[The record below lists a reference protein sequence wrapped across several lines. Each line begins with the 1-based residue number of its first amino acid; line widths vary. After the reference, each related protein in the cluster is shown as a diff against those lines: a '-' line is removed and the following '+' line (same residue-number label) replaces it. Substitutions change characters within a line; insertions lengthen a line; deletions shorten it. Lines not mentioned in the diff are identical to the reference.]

1 MQKSKS
7 EQYKKNYLLLVLEG
21 AFFMGG
27 IGFFSASTVVPV
39 FIDMMTHSKQLVG
52 LTLTL
57 GSFFMYFG
65 RLVIGPFM
73 PHVKNHA
80 RFVTII
86 MFICRPLTLLP
97 AFFIFTGNHLAA
109 VFTLILS
116 YAVVWAADGVVVPGW
131 SEVLAN
137 TVDENRQGRLL
148 GMQMLLG
155 GLASIGAGVLIKI
168 FLGNPGFDIKIAFGW
183 IFLIG
188 GVLLTLSCITMALAE
203 NAPATYKT
211 GKVDIKGYYMG
222 LPKYLKMEKDYTHM
236 MIVQL
241 MITAATMCI
250 PFIILFAREKLAMA
264 DNMTAM
270 LILIQSLG
278 VPVGGWLWGQICDR
292 FGPVTGIRMAVG
304 NIMLIALLPIIALV
318 LSSINPMFIMVPT
331 MFLAGVST
339 GIWTCNYVYTLQV
352 VKSESRS
359 SCLVISS
366 IITLPI
372 TFSSYLAGFI
382 SEKFGYVA
390 LFVVCIG
397 ITIIGF
403 IASSRVRHVKTVIEE
418 RNKEA
423 LMISEGESMVF
434 PG

>member
-1 MQKSKS
+1 MQRSKS
-7 EQYKKNYLLLVLEG
+7 DQYKRNYLLLVLEG

-65 RLVIGPFM
+65 RLVVGPYM

-80 RFVTII
+80 RFVTIV
-86 MFICRPLTLLP
+86 MFICRPLAILP
-97 AFFIFTGNHLAA
+97 AFFIFTGNNLAA

-116 YAVVWAADGVVVPGW
+116 YAVVWAADGIVVPGW

-155 GLASIGAGVLIKI
+155 GIASIGAGVLINI
-168 FLGNPGFDIKIAFGW
+168 FLGNPSLDMKIAFGW
-183 IFLIG
+183 VFLIG
-188 GVLLTLSCITMALAE
+188 GVLLTLSCVMMAVTE
-203 NAPATYKT
+203 NAPSTYKT

-241 MITAATMCI
+241 MITAASMCV
-250 PFIILFAREKLAMA
+250 PFIILFAREKLAMP
-264 DNMTAM
+264 DNITAT
-270 LILIQSLG
+270 LILFQSLG
-278 VPVGGWLWGQICDR
+278 VPLGGWLWGQICDR
-292 FGPVTGIRMAVG
+292 FGPVTGIRLSVL
-304 NIMLIALLPIIALV
+304 NILLIALLPIIAL
-318 LSSINPMFIMVPT
+318 LLNDINPIFIMVPN

-352 VKSESRS
+352 VRPESRS
-359 SCLVISS
+359 ACIVLSS
-366 IITLPI
+366 VITLPV

-382 SEKFGYVA
+382 SERFGFVA

-397 ITIIGF
+397 ITLIGF
-403 IASSRVRHVKTVIEE
+403 IASSRVRQVKAVTEE

-423 LMISEGESMVF
+423 LKIS
-434 PG
+434 

>member
-1 MQKSKS
+1 MEERISMQKSKS
-7 EQYKKNYLLLVLEG
+7 EQYKRNYLLLVLEG

-27 IGFFSASTVVPV
+27 VGFFSASTVIPV
-39 FIDMMTHSKQLVG
+39 FIEMMTHSKQLVG

-86 MFICRPLTLLP
+86 MFICRPLTILP
-97 AFFIFTGNHLAA
+97 AIFIFTGNYLVA
-109 VFTLILS
+109 VVALILS
-116 YAVVWAADGVVVPGW
+116 YAVVWAADGIVVPGW

-148 GMQMLLG
+148 GLQMLLG
-155 GLASIGAGVLIKI
+155 GLASIGAGVLINI
-168 FLGNPGFDIKIAFGW
+168 FLGNPSLDIKIAFGW

-188 GVLLTLSCITMALAE
+188 GVLLTLSCITMALTE
-203 NAPATYKT
+203 NAPSPYKT
-211 GKVDIKGYYMG
+211 GKVDIKGYYKV
-222 LPKYLKMEKDYTHM
+222 LPQYLRMEKDNTR
-236 MIVQL
+236 MIMVQL
-241 MITAATMCI
+241 TILAASMCI
-250 PFIILFAREKLAMA
+250 PFIILFAREELAMP
-264 DNMTAM
+264 DSMTAI

-278 VPVGGWLWGQICDR
+278 VPFGGWLWGQICDR
-292 FGPVTGIRMAVG
+292 FGCVTGIRLAVG
-304 NIMLIALLPIIALV
+304 NILLIALLPLIALM
-318 LSSINPMFIMVPT
+318 LSGVNPMFIMVPT

-339 GIWTCNYVYTLQV
+339 GIWTCNYIYTVQV
-352 VKSESRS
+352 VRPESRS
-359 SCLVISS
+359 ACLVISS

-382 SEKFGYVA
+382 SERFGFVS

-397 ITIIGF
+397 ITLIGF
-403 IASSRVRHVKTVIEE
+403 IASSRIRPVKTVIEE
-418 RNKEA
+418 RNNEE
-423 LMISEGESMVF
+423 LRIS
-434 PG
+434 